1 MTHPEVECPRWDEAD
16 RLRAL
21 KQYGV
26 LDTTPEASFD
36 DIANLAARICGT
48 AMAAV
53 SLVDAERQWFKAEVG
68 LGDPT
73 VCLYFYAR
81 DMVNHEDLDPFLAV
95 EMPFELLDRMTAI
108 FGNAISRTEEA

>member
-1 MTHPEVECPRWDEAD
+1 MSDEDFEGPDMLQDSWVTFHPS
-16 RLRAL
+16 
-21 KQYGV
+21 QYMKF
-26 LDTTPEASFD
+26 TEIPEEYMDKDGNPS
-36 DIANLAARICGT
+36 
-48 AMAAV
+48 
-53 SLVDAERQWFKAEVG
+53 DAFSIRCKAEVG